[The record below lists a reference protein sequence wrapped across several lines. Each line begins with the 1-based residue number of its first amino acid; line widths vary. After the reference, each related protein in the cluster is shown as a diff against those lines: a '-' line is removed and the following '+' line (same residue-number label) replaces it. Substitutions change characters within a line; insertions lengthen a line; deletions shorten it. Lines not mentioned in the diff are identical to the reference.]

1 MAANNSISLVN
12 LDFDTLKSTL
22 KTYLKGQSLFQD
34 YDFDGSNMSVLLD
47 ILSYNSYLNTFY
59 LNMVASEMFLDSAQL
74 RNSVISIAKSLNY
87 TPRSSKSSKALL
99 NLTFAQSNL
108 TSFEIPDYKPSK
120 TVVISTIDVKVSR
133 PNFKSF
139 DIDEVKENL
148 LFAQSYAKNEL
159 GLKIEYIYI
168 VTPLILRPSI
178 QKEYIYYKSI
188 DVLPSNIMINSITIS
203 FTNTDI

>member
-1 MAANNSISLVN
+1 MRYLKSYKLFEGVDVKDIESFKELFYNFKDDGFDISISENNTQRV
-12 LDFDTLKSTL
+12 DFSK
-22 KTYLKGQSLFQD
+22 K
-34 YDFDGSNMSVLLD
+34 
-47 ILSYNSYLNTFY
+47 
-59 LNMVASEMFLDSAQL
+59 DS
-74 RNSVISIAKSLNY
+74 
-87 TPRSSKSSKALL
+87 
-99 NLTFAQSNL
+99 L
-108 TSFEIPDYKPSK
+108 TSFEIPDYKPGK
-120 TVVISTIDVKVSR
+120 TIVITTTDVKVSR

-148 LFAQSYAKNEL
+148 LFAQSYAKDEL
-159 GLKIEYIYI
+159 DLRIEYIYI

>member
-47 ILSYNSYLNTFY
+47 ILSYSSYLNTFY

-74 RNSVISIAKSLNY
+74 RNSVISIAKSMNY

-108 TSFEIPDYKPSK
+108 TSF
-120 TVVISTIDVKVSR
+120 
-133 PNFKSF
+133 
-139 DIDEVKENL
+139 
-148 LFAQSYAKNEL
+148 
-159 GLKIEYIYI
+159 
-168 VTPLILRPSI
+168 
-178 QKEYIYYKSI
+178 
-188 DVLPSNIMINSITIS
+188 
-203 FTNTDI
+203 

>member
-1 MAANNSISLVN
+1 MRY
-12 LDFDTLKSTL
+12 LKSY
-22 KTYLKGQSLFQD
+22 KLFEEVD
-34 YDFDGSNMSVLLD
+34 VKDIESFKELFYNFKDDGFD
-47 ILSYNSYLNTFY
+47 
-59 LNMVASEMFLDSAQL
+59 
-74 RNSVISIAKSLNY
+74 ISITENNTQRVDFSEKDS
-87 TPRSSKSSKALL
+87 
-99 NLTFAQSNL
+99 L
-108 TSFEIPDYKPSK
+108 TSFEIPDYKPGK
-120 TVVISTIDVKVSR
+120 TIVITTTDVKVSR

-148 LFAQSYAKNEL
+148 LFAQSYAKDEL
-159 GLKIEYIYI
+159 DLRIEYIYI

>member
-1 MAANNSISLVN
+1 MKHLKDYKLFEGVDVKDIESFKELFYNFK
-12 LDFDTLKSTL
+12 DDGFD
-22 KTYLKGQSLFQD
+22 
-34 YDFDGSNMSVLLD
+34 
-47 ILSYNSYLNTFY
+47 
-59 LNMVASEMFLDSAQL
+59 
-74 RNSVISIAKSLNY
+74 ISITENNTQRVDFSEKDS
-87 TPRSSKSSKALL
+87 
-99 NLTFAQSNL
+99 L
-108 TSFEIPDYKPSK
+108 TSFEIPDYKPGK
-120 TVVISTIDVKVSR
+120 TIVITTTDVKVSR

-148 LFAQSYAKNEL
+148 LFAQSYAKDEL
-159 GLKIEYIYI
+159 DLRIEYIYI

>member
-1 MAANNSISLVN
+1 MKY
-12 LDFDTLKSTL
+12 LKSY
-22 KTYLKGQSLFQD
+22 KLFEEVD
-34 YDFDGSNMSVLLD
+34 VKDIESFKELFYNFKDDGFD
-47 ILSYNSYLNTFY
+47 
-59 LNMVASEMFLDSAQL
+59 
-74 RNSVISIAKSLNY
+74 ISITENN
-87 TPRSSKSSKALL
+87 TQRVDFSKKDS
-99 NLTFAQSNL
+99 L
-108 TSFEIPDYKPSK
+108 TSFEIPDYKPGK
-120 TVVISTIDVKVSR
+120 TIVITTTDVKVSR

-148 LFAQSYAKNEL
+148 LFAQSYAKDEL
-159 GLKIEYIYI
+159 DLRIEYIYI